1 MPVYVAMLRGVNV
14 GGNPRKMEWL
24 REVCAELGFGDAR
37 TYLQS
42 GNVVLSSRL
51 GADVV
56 ARKLKAKI
64 DGQTRLP
71 VPVVVRAATEMA
83 RIVAVNPFLK
93 QKGIDATK
101 LHVTFLE
108 RMPAKPDTARLDKL
122 AGTRDE
128 YRLAMREVYL
138 HCPINYGQTKLSN
151 AAIEKV
157 LGSATTRNW
166 NTVTT
171 LAAMAGDLG

>member
-14 GGNPRKMEWL
+14 GGNPLKMEWL

-51 GADVV
+51 GADGV

-71 VPVVVRAATEMA
+71 VPVVIRTAAEMVK
-83 RIVAVNPFLK
+83 IVAANPFLK
-93 QKGIDATK
+93 QKGLDATK

-108 RMPAKPDTARLDKL
+108 RTPVKPDTARLDKL

-128 YRLAMREVYL
+128 YRLAAREIYL
-138 HCPINYGQTKLSN
+138 HCPINYGQSKLVN
-151 AAIEKV
+151 
-157 LGSATTRNW
+157 
-166 NTVTT
+166 
-171 LAAMAGDLG
+171 

>member
-1 MPVYVAMLRGVNV
+1 MPVYVALLRGVNV
-14 GGNPRKMEWL
+14 GGNPLKMDWL
-24 REVCAELGFGDAR
+24 REACAGLGFADVR

-42 GNVVLSSRL
+42 GNVVFSSRL
-51 GADVV
+51 GA
-56 ARKLKAKI
+56 AAAAGRLKAAI

-71 VPVVVRAATEMA
+71 VPVVVRTADEMA
-83 RIVAVNPFLK
+83 KVVAANPFLK
-93 QKGIDATK
+93 RKGIDATK

-108 RMPAKPDTARLDKL
+108 RAAAKPDTAKLDKL

-128 YRLAMREVYL
+128 YCLAQREVYL
-138 HCPINYGQTKLSN
+138 HCPINYGQSKLVN
-151 AAIEKV
+151 TALEKL

-171 LAAMAGDLG
+171 LAAMASE

>member
-1 MPVYVAMLRGVNV
+1 MPVYVALLRGVNV
-14 GGNPRKMEWL
+14 GGNPLKMDWL
-24 REVCAELGFGDAR
+24 REACAGLGFADVR

-42 GNVVLSSRL
+42 GNLVLSSKL
-51 GADVV
+51 GAEGL
-56 ARKLKAKI
+56 AKKLKAAI

-71 VPVVVRAATEMA
+71 VPVVVRTSAEMEKVLA
-83 RIVAVNPFLK
+83 ENPFLK

-108 RMPAKPDTARLDKL
+108 QAPTKPDTARLDKL
-122 AGTRDE
+122 AGSRDA
-128 YRLAMREVYL
+128 YRLATREVYL
-138 HCPINYGQTKLSN
+138 HCPINYGQSKLTN
-151 AAIEKV
+151 TALEKL

-171 LAAMAGDLG
+171 LTAMASE